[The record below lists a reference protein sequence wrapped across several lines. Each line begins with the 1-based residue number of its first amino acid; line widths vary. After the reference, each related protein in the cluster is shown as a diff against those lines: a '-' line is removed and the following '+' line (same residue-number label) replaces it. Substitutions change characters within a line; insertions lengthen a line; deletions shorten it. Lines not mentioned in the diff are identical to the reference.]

1 MNKSIIVVAICIS
14 LIVPLAA
21 ISVVSVS
28 ADFGT
33 SASGTITALIVS
45 KSSNLR
51 ANLSD
56 GNVVILNW
64 SGTAGGTYGI
74 YITNDFLAGFPSP
87 ANPDATNTTLL
98 WTDTEASD
106 YKQRY
111 YRIGICADINEDET
125 GAKYEISMKNG
136 WNLIST
142 PINLTNKSIDA
153 AWATIEGNYD
163 DAYAWNATVQGWESI
178 VGRDGVKGNMTT
190 ELGYWVHMTA
200 DDKLVLVGNVS
211 NKTGITIVDGWTI
224 VGYPSVYPRDLDTL
238 LTGFPTNYEVFAW
251 NATVQGWECGV
262 GRNPPLTQF
271 ATGRGY
277 WIKSPAAREYEVKF
291 GGD

>member
-1 MNKSIIVVAICIS
+1 MLPYYFGNVA
-14 LIVPLAA
+14 LVLLAA
-21 ISVVSVS
+21 ISVSVVPVN
-28 ADFGT
+28 ADT
-33 SASGTITALIVS
+33 SASGTITGFIVS
-45 KSSNLR
+45 ESSNLR

-56 GNVVILNW
+56 GNVILNW

-74 YITNDFLAGFPSP
+74 YITNDYLAGFPAT
-87 ANPDATNTTLL
+87 ANPNATNTTLL
-98 WTDTEASD
+98 WTDTKASD

-111 YRIGICADINEDET
+111 YRIGICAGINEDET
-125 GAKYEISMKNG
+125 GAKYEIPMKNG

-142 PINLTNKSIDA
+142 PLNLTNKSIDA

-163 DAYAWNATVQGWESI
+163 DAYAWNATAHSWDSI
-178 VGRDGVKGNMTT
+178 VGRDGMKGNMTT
-190 ELGYWVHMTA
+190 KLGYWVHMTS

-211 NKTGITIVDGWTI
+211 NKTNVTIVDGWAL
-224 VGYPSVYPRDLDTL
+224 VGYPSVHPRDLNSL

-271 ATGRGY
+271 ATERGY
-277 WIKSPAAREYEVKF
+277 WIKSSAAREYEVIF